1 MAIVKVTATERI
13 RFFFLSL
20 NSVLSNHI
28 IGLFKINAMAKA
40 YIKGDIIE
48 IALENTAFIVGIL
61 FNAK

>member
-1 MAIVKVTATERI
+1 MAIVKVNATERI

-48 IALENTAFIVGIL
+48 TPLENTAFIVGML